1 MDLVCHRCGTALNSP
16 DELFC
21 PHCGAPQLRYE
32 PVDEPVTS
40 VAPSQQ
46 TMSGRLDLVSW
57 KAAIVS
63 ALIIAA
69 LVSIPV
75 GLLSTIYDFSLI
87 WVVGGGIA
95 AVSLYRRRVGVPPSG
110 RMGWRI
116 GGLLGLL
123 ASFLSVAIFSAR
135 SVIQRYAL
143 HSSEPELQV
152 RSLAQQ
158 IAAAAQQTTYSNPQT
173 TAAAAYLAHFW
184 LSPDGAAAIV
194 LGTAATFAF
203 CMVLFAAAGGAIG
216 ARIASI
222 GKRAQRSSQ

>member
-32 PVDEPVTS
+32 PTDETLASPAS
-40 VAPSQQ
+40 SQQ
-46 TMSGRLDLVSW
+46 PTSSRLDLVSW
-57 KAAIVS
+57 KTAIVS

-75 GLLSTIYDFSLI
+75 GLLYTIYDFSLL
-87 WVVGGGIA
+87 WVIGGGIA
-95 AVSLYRRRVGVPPSG
+95 AVYLYRRRAGVALSG

-123 ASFLSVAIFSAR
+123 AAFLSVAIFSAR

-143 HSSEPELQV
+143 HSSEPEAQV
-152 RSLAQQ
+152 HSLAQQ
-158 IAAAAQQTTYSNPQT
+158 IAAAAGPANYSNPQT
-173 TAAAAYLAHFW
+173 AAAAAYLVHFW

-194 LGTAATFAF
+194 LGTAATFAL

-216 ARIASI
+216 ARIASF
-222 GKRAQRSSQ
+222 GKRPQRSSQ

>member
-32 PVDEPVTS
+32 PGDEPVTS

-143 HSSEPELQV
+143 HSSQPELQIH
-152 RSLAQQ
+152 SLAQQ
-158 IAAAAQQTTYSNPQT
+158 IATAAGQTSYSNPQT
-173 TAAAAYLAHFW
+173 AAAAAYLVHFW

-194 LGTAATFAF
+194 LGTAATFAI

>member
-1 MDLVCHRCGTALNSP
+1 MDFVCHRCGTALNSP

-32 PVDEPVTS
+32 PTDETLAS
-40 VAPSQQ
+40 AAPSQQ
-46 TMSGRLDLVSW
+46 MASGRVDLVSW
-57 KAAIVS
+57 KIAITS
-63 ALIIAA
+63 AVIVAA

-75 GLLSTIYDFSLI
+75 GLLSTIYDFSLL

-95 AVSLYRRRVGVPPSG
+95 AVSLYRRRAGVPPTG

-123 ASFLSVAIFSAR
+123 ASFISVAIFGTR
-135 SVIQRYAL
+135 SVILRYAL
-143 HSSEPELQV
+143 HSSEPELQIH
-152 RSLAQQ
+152 SLAQQ
-158 IAAAAQQTTYSNPQT
+158 IAAAAKQANYSNPQT
-173 TAAAAYLAHFW
+173 AAAAQYLVHFW

-194 LGTAATFAF
+194 LGTAATFAL

-216 ARIASI
+216 ARIASL
-222 GKRAQRSSQ
+222 GKRPQRSSQ